1 MNPIISPFSLGKD
14 ISYDVLSWNLHG
26 TEPMS
31 RPQSEAKAG
40 ALTWDPFHATGRLQ
54 ITHSPPCQSFSP
66 LGVAK
71 DENNMENDP
80 RNFLFESYVR
90 ILNEFLPQVFV
101 FENVTGILKAVVNKK
116 RIFSLVARELS
127 INYRIVTDPD
137 IQILQNVILLN
148 MR

>member
-54 ITHSPPCQSFSP
+54 IKANTPY
-66 LGVAK
+66 GVEY
-71 DENNMENDP
+71 D
-80 RNFLFESYVR
+80 
-90 ILNEFLPQVFV
+90 
-101 FENVTGILKAVVNKK
+101 
-116 RIFSLVARELS
+116 
-127 INYRIVTDPD
+127 
-137 IQILQNVILLN
+137 
-148 MR
+148 